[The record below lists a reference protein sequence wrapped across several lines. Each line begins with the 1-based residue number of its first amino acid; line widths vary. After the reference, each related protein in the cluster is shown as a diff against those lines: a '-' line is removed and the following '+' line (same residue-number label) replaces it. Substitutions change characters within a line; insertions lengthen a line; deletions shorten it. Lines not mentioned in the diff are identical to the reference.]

1 MVEVLFWSAAVFA
14 VLGVLPLVAAWR
26 ELRRER
32 KEAEQ
37 RSQRRQSEESHR
49 EKDAPENGA
58 LRFSSSTGVAGDLRR
73 FLASLTCRP
82 RMTGNDFAVRVD
94 YASWG
99 VRTVSIRRRAMR
111 RPAMVV
117 MVTR

>member
-1 MVEVLFWSAAVFA
+1 MTKRARVEHAV
-14 VLGVLPLVAAWR
+14 GIDD
-26 ELRRER
+26 ER
-32 KEAEQ
+32 DE
-37 RSQRRQSEESHR
+37 
-49 EKDAPENGA
+49 
-58 LRFSSSTGVAGDLRR
+58 AGDLRR